1 MTGSALQRWELRIHI
16 VFTKGRGL
24 GRVVA
29 GLGRVGRWRIF
40 FEALNT
46 AQAFGL
52 EKGRLQ
58 NTAPVH
64 ESGLRKCLDFVF
76 GLGVDLGCFLS
87 PFGLPLEAL
96 GETLGRPWGDLGDSL
111 GCFWRLWQPWGALG
125 CLWAPFW
132 QTLSSLCGF
141 RLES

>member
-1 MTGSALQRWELRIHI
+1 MKNKRASRSHAKTGFFGGCLDCAGVCFKAFSG
-16 VFTKGRGL
+16 KL
-24 GRVVA
+24 GF
-29 GLGRVGRWRIF
+29 L
-40 FEALNT
+40 EALNT
-46 AQAFGL
+46 AQACVL

-76 GLGVDLGCFLS
+76 SLGVDLGCFLS

-96 GETLGRPWGDLGDSL
+96 GETLGRPWGSL
-111 GCFWRLWQPWGALG
+111 GYFWRLWQPWGALG

-132 QTLSSLCGF
+132 QTLSSLCASGGPF
-141 RLES
+141 